1 MKTLL
6 LIDANSFIHRAYHAL
21 PPLKSPKGEPT
32 GALLGLT
39 NTLMKLLEDKKP
51 DYVAAAFDRP
61 EPTFRKEKFEEYKAH
76 RPKAPDE
83 LISQIIE
90 SRNLMKAL
98 NIKSF
103 EVPRY
108 EADDIIGTLVEKHKN
123 EENLKILILTGDLD
137 TLQLIEKNVEV
148 EVPGKGIS
156 DLRIYDEKATEA
168 RFGVPPERL
177 TDYKGL
183 VGDASDNIPGV
194 PGVGPKTAGEL
205 LKEFGTIENIYKEM
219 PESHK
224 LAKKILPNKES
235 AFLSKDLA
243 TIKRDAPIHAALEDI
258 EYEEADKQ
266 QLVEY
271 LQTLGFQ
278 NIIKRLGYAPILS
291 DSPAGEEKTKSSAP
305 TKEGPHGT
313 NQSIIIFQDAAAC
326 KTHAKLLLGNK
337 LKVAWGW
344 KDLLKETGIT
354 NIMPP
359 LFDVRIAGWLLN
371 PEKKDTSLETLA
383 KTFLEKETSAP
394 TQALIGDLFVAEERA
409 LKKEGLEKVF
419 EEIEMPLIP
428 VLAEMELWGIKVN
441 EEKLEELLEEAKK
454 ELASLEK
461 KIYKEVGEEFNVNSP
476 KQLGEILFDKLKIG
490 SGGKRTG
497 TGQRST
503 REEVL
508 EELKNAHPV
517 IPSLLEYRETFK
529 IRTTYLEPLL
539 EIAKASKGKI
549 HTTYLQ
555 TGTATGRLS
564 SEKPNLQNIPQES
577 KWAIPLRKT
586 FEAEGGKSLLA
597 LDYSQLELRLLAHTV
612 GDEELKKAFEE
623 GRDIHTLTASKI
635 FKIPLEKVDKE
646 KRRVGKTLNFGIIY
660 GMGPRAFAQTGN
672 IPLSEAKEIID
683 TYWQNFPDIKKW
695 HEKTI
700 AHAHKEGFVENEH
713 GRKRWF
719 EHAGTSHPR
728 YQAEIARAAINMPI
742 QSLGADII
750 KRAMIESAELLEK
763 KGWKG
768 KKARLLLSIHDE
780 LIFEVDD
787 DILKEAE
794 QILGHCMENVYKL
807 TVPIRV
813 EARSG
818 KNWGSMSSSI

>member
-21 PPLKSPKGEPT
+21 PPLTSPSGLPT
-32 GALLGLT
+32 GALYGLT
-39 NTLMKLLEDKKP
+39 NTLLKLLEDKKP

-103 EVPRY
+103 EVPKY

-123 EENLKILILTGDLD
+123 KKDLKILILTGDLD

-156 DLRIYDEKATEA
+156 DLRIYDKTATEN

-219 PESHK
+219 AESHK
-224 LAKKILPNKES
+224 LAKKILPNKKS
-235 AFLSKDLA
+235 ALLSKDLA
-243 TIKRDAPIHAALEDI
+243 TIQRNAPLDASLEDI
-258 EYEEADKQ
+258 EYKEKNIKD
-266 QLVEY
+266 LIEY
-271 LQTLGFQ
+271 LRFLGFQ
-278 NIIKRLGYAPILS
+278 SIVKRLAPILYDPEPS
-291 DSPAGEEKTKSSAP
+291 EASPERKRRGPEEEAIKSNKTSS
-305 TKEGPHGT
+305 
-313 NQSIIIFQDAAAC
+313 SIIIFQDAAAC
-326 KTHAKLLLGNK
+326 ETHAKLLLGNK

-383 KTFLEKETSAP
+383 KTFLKKETGAP
-394 TQALIGDLFVAEERA
+394 TQALIGDLFVAEEKE
-409 LKKEGLEKVF
+409 LKKERLEKIF

-428 VLAEMELWGIKVN
+428 VLAEMELSGIKVN
-441 EEKLEELLEEAKK
+441 EEKLEELLKEAKK
-454 ELASLEK
+454 ELAFLEK
-461 KIYKEVGEEFNVNSP
+461 KIYKEAGEEFNINSP
-476 KQLGEILFDKLKIG
+476 KQLGEVLFDKLKIG
-490 SGGKRTG
+490 NGGKRTE

-517 IPSLLEYRETFK
+517 IPALSEYRETFK
-529 IRTTYLEPLL
+529 ILSTYLEPLL
-539 EIAKASKGKI
+539 EIAKTHEGKI

-577 KWAIPLRKT
+577 KWAIPLRKA
-586 FEAEGGKSLLA
+586 FEAEHGKSLLA

-612 GDEELKKAFEE
+612 GDKELKKAFEE
-623 GRDIHTLTASKI
+623 GQDIHALTASKI

-695 HEKTI
+695 HEKII
-700 AHAHKEGFVENEH
+700 AHARKEGFVENEH

-719 EHAGTSHPR
+719 EHAGTNHPR
-728 YQAEIARAAINMPI
+728 YQAEIDRIAINMPI

-768 KKARLLLSIHDE
+768 RKAKLLLSIHDE

-794 QILGHCMENVYKL
+794 QILKHCMENVYKL
-807 TVPIRV
+807 TVPIQV
-813 EARSG
+813 ETRSG
-818 KNWGSMSSSI
+818 KNWGELQ